1 LPWPTVDMKI
11 VPLHLREANALVA
24 KYHRHHKPIRVAK
37 FSIGAMNDRGE
48 LGGAAICMR
57 PATQAHDDGFTIEVC
72 RLVTDKSKET
82 RDACVCSMLY
92 MACAR
97 IAADMGYVKI
107 QTYILD
113 DEPGT
118 SLRGAGWR
126 LEKTG
131 CGGTPRSTRRGK
143 DVTHLWNA
151 TTLKTQAAKTG
162 MGRHGSH
169 AGRQGNLLAVSAD
182 LTAPCCPD
190 SIG

>member
-1 LPWPTVDMKI
+1 M
-11 VPLHLREANALVA
+11 PLHLREANALVT
-24 KYHRHHKPIRVAK
+24 KWHRHHKAIRVAK

-48 LGGAAICMR
+48 LVGAAICMR

-72 RLVTDKSKET
+72 RLVTDDNKET
-82 RDACVCSMLY
+82 RDASVCSMLY

-113 DEPGT
+113 EEPGT

-143 DVTHLWNA
+143 DVSHIWDA
-151 TTLKTQAAKTG
+151 TTLKTKQRWAKILDGKTPKPQKPG
-162 MGRHGSH
+162 WDAMEVVQDEKGIYLRFP
-169 AGRQGNLLAVSAD
+169 
-182 LTAPCCPD
+182 LT
-190 SIG
+190 